1 MRNRRRTRCLSGHCI
16 SANVAVVLLFLHL
29 SKRSEVLRISSTGTK
44 AQISTD
50 TLERVRIMQRDVGF
64 VFVQF
69 VNYAYIPL
77 TLNWICNAPPGV
89 LEQTVFFASDSY
101 TEATL
106 RAYRY
111 RKVENVFL
119 QEYRSP
125 QLTYGQHDYY
135 SFMLFRLRLV
145 ENLLRARISLWLI
158 ESDSTWFSDPSS
170 IITTYTNMD
179 VIAGQDALLNE
190 SYPEAGNIY
199 LNSSSTATRR
209 MILSLI
215 AEQQNSLE
223 NLRTGHVGNNGNEML
238 MLPKH
243 LKHVKWSFLPKRL
256 FVGGLWYSNAAFR
269 SSVEPIVIQNNWI
282 VGNEQKIKRAKEWG
296 HWFIDDKLRCKSMSP

>member
-1 MRNRRRTRCLSGHCI
+1 MRNRRRIRCLSGHCI
-16 SANVAVVLLFLHL
+16 LATVAVVLLFRH
-29 SKRSEVLRISSTGTK
+29 STKVLRLSRTDTK
-44 AQISTD
+44 AQISTE
-50 TLERVRIMQRDVGF
+50 TLERMQIIQRDMGF

-69 VNYAYIPL
+69 VNHAYIPL
-77 TLNWICNAPPGV
+77 TLNWICHAPLGV
-89 LEQTVFFASDSY
+89 LEQTAFFASDSY
-101 TEATL
+101 TADTL
-106 RAYRY
+106 RAYKD

-119 QEYRSP
+119 QAYRSS
-125 QLTYGQHDYY
+125 QLSYGQHDYY

-158 ESDSTWFSDPSS
+158 ESDSTWFSNPSS
-170 IITTYTNMD
+170 IIAAYKNMD
-179 VIAGQDALLNE
+179 VIAGQDALLND

-199 LNSSSTATRR
+199 LNASSIATRR
-209 MILSLI
+209 MILALI

-256 FVGGLWYSNAAFR
+256 FVGGLWYSNAEFR
-269 SSVEPIVIQNNWI
+269 LSVEPIVIQNNWI
-282 VGNEQKIKRAKEWG
+282 VGNKQKIKRAKEWG
-296 HWFIDDKLRCKSMSP
+296 HWFVDDKLRCKSMSR